1 MIAENVGTELA
12 DAGAAKAA
20 AAKTAPAAAKAAV
33 AAKTAPAAA
42 KAAVAAKVTPAVKT
56 AGVLST
62 AKAGLLSPLFGIA
75 LLCGI
80 IGWELWTGRK
90 DAGELEA
97 AKEAKT

>member
-1 MIAENVGTELA
+1 MIAENVGTKLA
-12 DAGAAKAA
+12 GAGAAKAA
-20 AAKTAPAAAKAAV
+20 GAKTAPAAAKAAG
-33 AAKTAPAAA
+33 
-42 KAAVAAKVTPAVKT
+42 AAKVTPAMKT

-80 IGWELWTGRK
+80 IGWELWKGRK